1 MLSGMAFSDLLKM
14 KPPKPK
20 SIKLLKNIRI
30 RQEALETTRKRVQNA
45 HLQNQ
50 VRAAQTGLA
59 FQLELQ
65 RADALLHG
73 MPQSLQ
79 REAILMNRGQLRKRY
94 EEIKVG

>member
-1 MLSGMAFSDLLKM
+1 M
-14 KPPKPK
+14 KPQKTK
-20 SIKLLKNIRI
+20 AIKLLKNIKI
-30 RQEALETTRKRVQNA
+30 RQETLDTTRKRVQNA

-94 EEIKVG
+94 EEKHLG